1 MLFYSIYLIKSDN
14 QRVNLEKQL
23 NMCVQYFNFAFI
35 DRFSGVAASLAKDP
49 DIISLC
55 SEDGPRDFAPAI
67 IAQEAIKNAADAMI
81 VYVMDSGGKVIS
93 STKYNNGKNSL
104 TGESYKFRP
113 YFKAAMAGRS
123 YIYPAVGVT
132 TGERGIYFSAPVRS
146 PKSGRPDGVVV
157 IKMGTKAVDKLFEGL
172 DPAAAL
178 ISPHGIIFCTNNKD
192 WYLRPVA
199 AIDRGILSASR
210 QFNGYRPDAI
220 GAANKLKGGDEYL
233 KGVKYIA
240 KTSPVDIAGWRIA
253 LLEPANVK
261 APLTA
266 PQKEIILTI
275 LFALAAVVFIMFM
288 LYINRKTREE
298 LMGET
303 QRYREIFDN
312 INDGIFIHD
321 ASTGRVIDVN
331 KKAVE
336 MFGFS
341 REEMYGMLPRGPS
354 ESEGYFTTK
363 NALGLIEST
372 AKNKP
377 QVFEWLS
384 VGKNGTGFWTEVS
397 LIKSKMHGKDIVIAL
412 VRDISSRKAAEEE
425 TVKLI
430 SELKRSNSEL
440 QDFAYAASHDMK
452 EPLRMV
458 SSYVQLLEKRYKGK
472 LDSDADEFIAF
483 AVGGVKQIQRLID
496 DLLAYSR
503 VNSKGGEFVPVD
515 LNETLDRVKNS
526 LKFKIEEKNGIIK
539 SAHLPV
545 VMMDPIQSEQL
556 FLNLMV
562 NSLKFA
568 RAEANPVIEIDCV
581 KKESGWEF
589 AFKDNGI
596 GIKEEYFDRIFVI
609 FQKLHSREE
618 YEGTGIGL
626 AICKKIIERH
636 NGRIWLD
643 SVPGE
648 GTTFH
653 FTIPG

>member
-1 MLFYSIYLIKSDN
+1 
-14 QRVNLEKQL
+14 
-23 NMCVQYFNFAFI
+23 
-35 DRFSGVAASLAKDP
+35 
-49 DIISLC
+49 
-55 SEDGPRDFAPAI
+55 
-67 IAQEAIKNAADAMI
+67 
-81 VYVMDSGGKVIS
+81 
-93 STKYNNGKNSL
+93 
-104 TGESYKFRP
+104 
-113 YFKAAMAGRS
+113 
-123 YIYPAVGVT
+123 
-132 TGERGIYFSAPVRS
+132 
-146 PKSGRPDGVVV
+146 
-157 IKMGTKAVDKLFEGL
+157 
-172 DPAAAL
+172 
-178 ISPHGIIFCTNNKD
+178 
-192 WYLRPVA
+192 
-199 AIDRGILSASR
+199 
-210 QFNGYRPDAI
+210 
-220 GAANKLKGGDEYL
+220 
-233 KGVKYIA
+233 
-240 KTSPVDIAGWRIA
+240 
-253 LLEPANVK
+253 
-261 APLTA
+261 
-266 PQKEIILTI
+266 
-275 LFALAAVVFIMFM
+275 
-288 LYINRKTREE
+288 
-298 LMGET
+298 
-303 QRYREIFDN
+303 
-312 INDGIFIHD
+312 
-321 ASTGRVIDVN
+321 
-331 KKAVE
+331 
-336 MFGFS
+336 
-341 REEMYGMLPRGPS
+341 
-354 ESEGYFTTK
+354 
-363 NALGLIEST
+363 IEST
-372 AKNKP
+372 AKDKP

-384 VGKNGTGFWTEVS
+384 VAKNGTGFWTEVS

-452 EPLRMV
+452 EPLSMV

-636 NGRIWLD
+636 DGRIWLD